1 MPKWNQKSRGSKLNL
16 MLLKHILIKWT
27 ILMGQDMLLNFI
39 WILWE
44 HLIMAILNTINQDFN
59 SQDSEVNLKDTPNH
73 TVNKDI
79 IYNNLKIW
87 INPRCK
93 DNFMDSLKCNPA
105 IVNLWLSQVMG
116 NNQCNQDMD
125 SHKCSKTMA
134 NHQCKWDMA
143 SSKCQVMDNRWCNQ
157 VLDSLKCIHKGILK
171 LNLIQDNNLD
181 NIPILHNRV
190 HHNASHHNAKM
201 NGIKSSPK
209 KNGIKTI
216 IQ

>member
-1 MPKWNQKSRGSKLNL
+1 
-16 MLLKHILIKWT
+16 
-27 ILMGQDMLLNFI
+27 
-39 WILWE
+39 
-44 HLIMAILNTINQDFN
+44 
-59 SQDSEVNLKDTPNH
+59 
-73 TVNKDI
+73 
-79 IYNNLKIW
+79 
-87 INPRCK
+87 
-93 DNFMDSLKCNPA
+93 
-105 IVNLWLSQVMG
+105 
-116 NNQCNQDMD
+116 
-125 SHKCSKTMA
+125 
-134 NHQCKWDMA
+134 MA
-143 SSKCQVMDNRWCNQ
+143 SSKYQVMDNRWCNQ